1 MNARQILQAALDR
14 FGPNGEHWTKGAFE
28 RDGSFC
34 TVGSLRE
41 DIRHGDSEFFNKPEY
56 LMAKKLLSVQ
66 VKALTGNEYHGPMSL
81 MSFNDAHE
89 TTFHD
94 VRRVFQKAINQAAHR
109 VIYKVA

>member
-1 MNARQILQAALDR
+1 MNARQILQSALDR

-56 LMAKKLLSVQ
+56 LMAKNLLAVQ
-66 VKALTGNEYHGPMSL
+66 VKALTGNEYQSL
-81 MSFNDAHE
+81 MSFNDAAE
-89 TTFHD
+89 TTFAA
-94 VRRVFQKAINQAAHR
+94 VRRVFQKAINRAAHR